1 MRRIPLCEPV
11 LAGNET
17 RYLAECVESGY
28 VSSVGPFVTRFEE
41 AFALR
46 IGRRFAVACSSGTAA
61 LHVALLCAGVEN
73 DSEVAVSDFTFVAS
87 VNAIRYCGG
96 RPLLVDSEPSSWNMD
111 TAALLEH
118 VTVRVNRGEPAPQVV
133 EVVHI
138 LGNPADME
146 PLLELR
152 SRFGVA
158 IVEDAAEALGAT
170 LRGGAQVGTLGEIG
184 CFSFNGNKVITAGG
198 GGMIVCDDPGI
209 AQRARHLTTQARLPG
224 RGYRHDAVGFNYRL
238 TNLAAA
244 VGLAQLEQLDAFLG
258 EKRRISARY
267 RRNLSGLSDFVFPE
281 PHCEANSSNWLVSLL
296 CTNAGTRDR
305 ALDRLEAAGID
316 SRPVWFPVSEQL
328 PFTGCPRVGGTKAS
342 DIGSRGLSLPSSVN
356 LTDDDVD
363 RVCEVLANG

>member
-11 LAGNET
+11 LGGNEA
-17 RYLAECVESGY
+17 RYLADCVESGF

-41 AFALR
+41 EFALR

-61 LHVALLCAGVEN
+61 LHVALLCAGVEH

-111 TAALLEH
+111 TAALFDH
-118 VTVRVNRGEPAPQVV
+118 VTARATRGEQVPPVV

-138 LGNPADME
+138 LGNPADTE

-170 LRGGAQVGTLGEIG
+170 VPGGAQVGTLGEIG

-198 GGMIVCDDPGI
+198 GGMIVCDDPEI

-244 VGLAQLEQLDAFLG
+244 VGLAQLEQLDAFLS
-258 EKRRISARY
+258 EKRRIAARY
-267 RRNLSGLSDFVFPE
+267 RSNLESHPDIVFPE
-281 PHCEANSSNWLVSLL
+281 PPSGADGSNWLISVS
-296 CTNAGTRDR
+296 CRDGDMR
-305 ALDRLEAAGID
+305 DHTLDRLDAAGID
-316 SRPVWFPVSEQL
+316 ARPVWFPISEQA
-328 PFTGCPRVGGTKAS
+328 PFTTCRRVGGTRAS
-342 DIGSRGLSLPSSVN
+342 ELGRRGLSLPSSVN
-356 LTDDDVD
+356 LMDAEVD
-363 RVCEVLANG
+363 RVCEVLVSG